1 MALNISRQTIRMAYN
16 YTTNKYLPMALNF
29 SRHAVGMVYNCTTK
43 RYFPMALNFSR
54 HAMTMVYNST
64 MIKEYIPMALNV
76 SRQWCSFGFNATR
89 NFTVQVYEV
98 ALNVTLDICNS
109 TSLPQAW
116 SKARNYSRIAF
127 NQTMKICLKLY
138 HGVYNVTLERCA
150 QLRNYSIALY
160 KTIREHETTVKYM
173 NHARS
178 YVEHSKKM
186 IDTRVRNLHGAK
198 RYMQK
203 RINHQ
208 VSRMSHLLNPINWI
222 PPFNSKFTPNIFLN

>member
-138 HGVYNVTLERCA
+138 RGVYNVTLERCA

-208 VSRMSHLLNPINWI
+208 VSRMSHLLNPVNWI

>member
-1 MALNISRQTIRMAYN
+1 MALNISRQTIRMVYN
-16 YTTNKYLPMALNF
+16 CTTKKYLPMALNF
-29 SRHAVGMVYNCTTK
+29 SRQAIGMVYNCTTK
-43 RYFPMALNFSR
+43 RYLPMALNLSR
-54 HAMTMVYNST
+54 QAMTMVYNST

-116 SKARNYSRIAF
+116 SKARNYSGIAF

-138 HGVYNVTLERCA
+138 RGVYNVTLQRCA
-150 QLRNYSIALY
+150 ELRNYSLALY
-160 KTIREHETTVKYM
+160 KKIREHETTVKFM
-173 NHARS
+173 TDASS
-178 YVEHSKKM
+178 YLEHSKKM
-186 IDTRVRNLHGAK
+186 MKMRVRNLHGAK

-222 PPFNSKFTPNIFLN
+222 PPFNSKFKSNIFLN